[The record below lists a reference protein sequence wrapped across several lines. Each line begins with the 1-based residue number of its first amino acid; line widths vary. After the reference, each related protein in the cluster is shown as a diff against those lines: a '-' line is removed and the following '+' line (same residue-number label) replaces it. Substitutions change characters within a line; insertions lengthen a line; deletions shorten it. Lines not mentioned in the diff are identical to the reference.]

1 MASAFGHAAATWA
14 IKNVLQLLT
23 HLPVRVLFL
32 GVIFSILPDIDVI
45 AFRFGIPYESM
56 WGHRGI
62 THSILFAFVLCA
74 LTTLMVAKTKKE
86 HLTFFFFLFL
96 ATLSHSLLDALTTGG
111 KGVAFFAPFDNT
123 RYFFP
128 WQVIKVSPIGVKNFF
143 SDRGVAVLLSELKWI
158 GIPLLISLFILYI
171 RKFKQV

>member
-1 MASAFGHAAATWA
+1 MASAFGHAAAAWT
-14 IKNVLQLLT
+14 INNVLQLFT
-23 HLPVRVLFL
+23 HLPVRILLL

-45 AFRFGIPYESM
+45 AFKFGIAYESM

-62 THSILFAFVLCA
+62 THSILFAFILCS
-74 LTTLMVAKTKKE
+74 LTTLLVAKTKKE
-86 HLTFFFFLFL
+86 YLTFFFFLFL
-96 ATLSHSLLDALTTGG
+96 TTLSHSLLDALTTGG

-143 SDRGVAVLLSELKWI
+143 SDRGVDVLFSEFNWI
-158 GIPLLISLFILYI
+158 GLPLLISLFILYI
-171 RKFKQV
+171 RKSKEA